1 MEADSEQQT
10 AQAAAAAT
18 GEVTAATAHT
28 ASPAPAR
35 ARPVEAAHAV
45 RGSGME
51 RPSPRER
58 RGRERALRVE
68 RELQLRVHVAS
79 SQPPKLAEAS
89 LRLQELLRSRL
100 LLSKAAA
107 TQLMQQVDD
116 IWVEQQGG
124 GYTLRVAWRSRW
136 AKKAVYS
143 ARHNSKL
150 QRGQPAMYVSHN
162 LTSKQAAEARGFRQI
177 QAQAIQRGLRV
188 ELLCFPEV
196 RLRIEGREYATPAAA
211 AAALR
216 RPRLAT
222 MAPAAPAAQTEAAAA
237 AAAASAGAA
246 AAAALAGAAAPA
258 VQAAAAPL
266 AARTP
271 AASVPLAPAPVAALA
286 AEGDEGDERI
296 CMLLYSCANYHDWD
310 DPDMPYHARDDPWLR
325 PYVDEHTNTLNFYL
339 LHSTVMGRV
348 AQRDWPSPDF
358 EDRYSG
364 AAARA
369 HTMYLTYD
377 WLAAVARH
385 WDDPAAQQHMEAQA
399 AEERNRLARLQ
410 QQ

>member
-1 MEADSEQQT
+1 
-10 AQAAAAAT
+10 
-18 GEVTAATAHT
+18 
-28 ASPAPAR
+28 
-35 ARPVEAAHAV
+35 
-45 RGSGME
+45 ME

-58 RGRERALRVE
+58 HGRERALQVE

-89 LRLQELLRSRL
+89 LGLQELLR
-100 LLSKAAA
+100 SKAAA

-177 QAQAIQRGLRV
+177 QAQAFQRGLRV

-222 MAPAAPAAQTEAAAA
+222 MAAQTEAAAA

-246 AAAALAGAAAPA
+246 AAAALAGATAPA

-271 AASVPLAPAPVAALA
+271 AAPAASVPLAPAPVALA

-339 LHSTVMGRV
+339 MHSTAMGRV
-348 AQRDWPSPDF
+348 AQRDWPSPDS
-358 EDRYSG
+358 ENRYSG